1 MRKTLLVLILSAM
14 ALFLWLSVAGA
25 AMTLDEA
32 LALFGEGDIVKVSY
46 DAAGQT
52 KLEQAIVAFKT
63 ALAVPAD
70 LDEVGD
76 KDVWKVENWPKSA
89 IGKFAVDASK
99 KGIVNKLSQTY
110 YTLTNTFLDR
120 TDTPEMKDVRKAT
133 YAKGRN
139 WGLKSLRM
147 SPGFV
152 ALEGTGGQDAFVE
165 AVKVEN
171 DVAALYWATANWL
184 RLAQFDKFQAVK
196 DGVPGKAKTMSERT
210 LVIAPTY
217 MAYGPWRSLGAFWG
231 GLPDD
236 LLTKALGWGQDLDRA
251 RTYLCQVVA
260 EPALCPDCTNCPI
273 DPSCSLY
280 FENRTFFVEFYLM
293 PKKLWADSARIL
305 QAVLAEP
312 IGDKYPLYNAMS
324 QDNARKLLETV
335 NKELN
340 KK

>member
-1 MRKTLLVLILSAM
+1 MGALLA
-14 ALFLWLSVAGA
+14 LSVAGL

-32 LALFGEGDIVKVSY
+32 LALFGEGDIIKVSY
-46 DAAGQT
+46 DAAGQA
-52 KLEQAIVAFKT
+52 KLEQAIAAFKT

-76 KDVWKVENWPKSA
+76 KDVWTTENWPKSA
-89 IGKFAVDASK
+89 IGQFPVDPSK
-99 KGIVNKLSQTY
+99 KGIVNKLSQAY
-110 YTLTNTFLDR
+110 YTLANTFLDR
-120 TDTPEMKDVRKAT
+120 TEKNEVRVAM

-147 SPGFV
+147 NPDFV
-152 ALEGTGGQDAFVE
+152 ALEGKGGQDAFVE
-165 AVKVEN
+165 ASKAET

-184 RLAQFDKFQAVK
+184 RVAQFDKLQAVK

-231 GLPDD
+231 GLPSD

-251 RTYLCQVVA
+251 RTYLCQVVS
-260 EPALCPDCTNCPI
+260 EPALCPDCTTCPI
-273 DPSCSLY
+273 DPSCKEY
-280 FENRTFFVEFYLM
+280 FENRTFFVEFYLIE
-293 PKKLWADSARIL
+293 KKMWQDSARIL

-312 IGDKYPLYNAMS
+312 IGEKYTLYNAMS
-324 QDNARKLLETV
+324 QDNARTLLEKV